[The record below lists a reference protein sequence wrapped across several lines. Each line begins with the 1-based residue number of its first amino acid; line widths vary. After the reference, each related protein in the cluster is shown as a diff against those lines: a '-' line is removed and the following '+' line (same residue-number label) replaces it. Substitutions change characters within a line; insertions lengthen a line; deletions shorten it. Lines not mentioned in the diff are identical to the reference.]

1 MQGTF
6 ALYRILSNDL
16 PPRHDEGQTV
26 RNTAFILAHEPPLPG
41 ARRIWVVR
49 NILDPVAETKLLEL
63 LQAHA
68 AEYIHI
74 PFDLAAYKRLAVSDD
89 KTRLLKLA
97 PLNPVRNRVI
107 AEGQQFADWVLPL
120 DGACIFDAAGWS
132 ALTETVA
139 RDAAREKDA
148 AAFSSDSAGSR
159 SQARVQ

>member
-16 PPRHDEGQTV
+16 PPRHDEGQTI

-41 ARRIWVVR
+41 ARRIWVVQ

-97 PLNPVRNRVI
+97 PLRVRNRVI

-120 DGACIFDAAGWS
+120 DGACIFRRRRLERADGNGGPG
-132 ALTETVA
+132 
-139 RDAAREKDA
+139 RRARERRGGV
-148 AAFSSDSAGSR
+148 SSDSAGSR
-159 SQARVQ
+159 SQARVP